1 VWSLEKLF
9 QATTKHCKTSQLFAV
24 FTAKYADVVG
34 AFGHYGRGRGFDHHL
49 LLLLLIIIIRDNIY
63 MS

>member
-1 VWSLEKLF
+1 
-9 QATTKHCKTSQLFAV
+9 LFAV